1 MIGMILVGCNTESD
15 NAQEGPENGDDG
27 TNKEL
32 NIAMESQPST
42 LDPIMTTSTP
52 TRDVSRNIFESLVAL
67 DSSYNEQPVLAK
79 SFDKSEDGKTITFEL
94 RDDVVFHNGDEM
106 TADDVVASM
115 ERWLNESSDGKPILG
130 DDAVL
135 EKEDDNT
142 VVLTLSEPVNETLS
156 VMANASNAPIMPKEI
171 AESAASEQISNEDI
185 IGTGP
190 FQFEE
195 WKTDQYIHLKKFAD
209 YQPVDAEA
217 DGLAGKKEALVDDI
231 YFHIVPD
238 ISTREAGIQT
248 GEYDI
253 ARSLNYDSYDQIESN
268 PDLQTNLEMFGNLVF
283 VFNTKDGLFED
294 RKARQ
299 AINAALVTEEIM
311 HAGFSND
318 NYYTLFSGYMNEKI
332 EGFYTESGEDGFNQN
347 DQEKARRLLDEVGY
361 DGEELTILTY
371 RDDEYH
377 YKSAVALQD
386 QLRDIDVDLDVEVV
400 DQATY
405 SELREDP
412 ENWDMITA
420 GFSIK
425 TSPTQLLSLDPN

>member
-1 MIGMILVGCNTESD
+1 MFYKMKKYGLLFFVLILGIILVGCNSESD
-15 NAQEGPENGDDG
+15 DTQEGSENGDDG
-27 TNKEL
+27 KGKKL
-32 NIAMESQPST
+32 DVALESQPST

-171 AESAASEQISNEDI
+171 AESATDEQISNEDI

-195 WKTDQYIHLKKFAD
+195 WKTDQYIHLKKFED
-209 YQPVDAEA
+209 YQPFDEEA

-231 YFHIVPD
+231 YFQIVPD
-238 ISTREAGIQT
+238 VSTRGAGIQT

-253 ARSLNYDSYDQIESN
+253 ARALNYDSFDQLESD

-294 RKARQ
+294 NKARQ
-299 AINAALVTEEIM
+299 AINTALNTEEIM
-311 HAGFSND
+311 QAGFSND
-318 NYYTLFSGYMNEKI
+318 NRS
-332 EGFYTESGEDGFNQN
+332 
-347 DQEKARRLLDEVGY
+347 
-361 DGEELTILTY
+361 EEHT
-371 RDDEYH
+371 
-377 YKSAVALQD
+377 
-386 QLRDIDVDLDVEVV
+386 
-400 DQATY
+400 
-405 SELREDP
+405 SELQ
-412 ENWDMITA
+412 
-420 GFSIK
+420 S
-425 TSPTQLLSLDPN
+425 